1 MGSRHSQDVG
11 CLFFCWKEL
20 LLGTCLMRRARPDR
34 KGSSGGLGDVPQ
46 QASPLVQEGTACRLV
61 ASVYFE

>member
-1 MGSRHSQDVG
+1 MSA
-11 CLFFCWKEL
+11 CLS
-20 LLGTCLMRRARPDR
+20 RRAWPDR